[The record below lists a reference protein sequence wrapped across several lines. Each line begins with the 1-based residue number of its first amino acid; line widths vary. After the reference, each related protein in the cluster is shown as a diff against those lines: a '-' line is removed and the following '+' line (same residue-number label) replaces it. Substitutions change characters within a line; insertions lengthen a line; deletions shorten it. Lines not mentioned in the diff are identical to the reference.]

1 MKALIIVLV
10 TLTFSILAQAS
21 MPDHNIGEI
30 HETSAL
36 EASLNPGILY

>member
-21 MPDHNIGEI
+21 MPDRNIGEI
-30 HETSAL
+30 HEVNTL
-36 EASLNPGILY
+36 ERSLNPGILY